1 MKVQRYDT
9 IEILDEQ
16 GLQCLNELRAY
27 QGFNAKDWIQYKIER
42 LKDFFISSH
51 RDSVILGISG
61 GIDSAVTLLLFTEL
75 SKIIDLKI
83 HPVCIPMGEGVTNQ
97 DKVIEK
103 SQRLCSQA
111 DLELIVIPFSS
122 FQKDMTMSISKI
134 VDASQTIWSSGQFAS
149 CLRSPVYYYL
159 AALFTDQGEKP
170 VVCGT
175 INRSE
180 GCYLGYWG
188 KTSDASV
195 DIQVIADLLKS
206 EVYEVAKFLGVP
218 EEIINATPQG
228 DVYDGS
234 TDEQLFGV
242 SYDALELFILNKCWP
257 HVLKAHQYSLPHN
270 FNGISKRIE
279 AMHQYNAHKYIGPA
293 FGVWGNHL
301 NVMDAG
307 CPGGWPTQHVKDTYP
322 TMIHGEFQ

>member
-1 MKVQRYDT
+1 MKVQRYED
-9 IEILDEQ
+9 IEFLDGQ
-16 GLQCLNELRAY
+16 GLQCLKELRAY
-27 QGFNAKDWIQYKIER
+27 QGFNAEEWIQHKINR
-42 LKDFFISSH
+42 LKDFFISSK

-75 SKIIDLKI
+75 SKIMDLKI

-97 DKVIEK
+97 NEVIEK
-103 SQRLCSQA
+103 AQLLCSQVN
-111 DLELIVIPFSS
+111 LELILIPFSS
-122 FQKDMTMSISKI
+122 FQKDMTNSISSI
-134 VDASQTIWSSGQFAS
+134 VGASNTVWSSGQFAS

-159 AALFTDQGEKP
+159 SALFTDQGERP
-170 VVCGT
+170 VVSGT

-180 GCYLGYWG
+180 GSYLGYWG

-206 EVYEVAKFLGVP
+206 EIYEVAKLLGVP
-218 EEIINATPQG
+218 EEIMKATPQG

-234 TDEQLFGV
+234 SDEQLFGV

-257 HVLKAHQYSLPHN
+257 HVLKAHQYALPDN
-270 FNGISKRIE
+270 FDEISKRIE

-301 NVMDAG
+301 NIMDAG